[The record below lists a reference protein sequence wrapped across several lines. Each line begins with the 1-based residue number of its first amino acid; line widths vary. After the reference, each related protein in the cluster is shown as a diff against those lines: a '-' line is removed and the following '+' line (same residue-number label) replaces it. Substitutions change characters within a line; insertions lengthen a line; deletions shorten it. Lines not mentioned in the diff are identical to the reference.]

1 MEKAASGLLAE
12 KEMEHLLRAQ
22 ELLFKRQFKQYSS
35 KVCETVLSSNSFYLS
50 GKDISEDH
58 CS

>member
-35 KVCETVLSSNSFYLS
+35 KVCLSNWLY
-50 GKDISEDH
+50 
-58 CS
+58 